1 MAHPL
6 THLTHGIPTRR
17 PFHPAKTASA
27 WGVGAPRLHTLER
40 NLPLQLHYADF
51 IIGVFARVLEPFVL
65 QFLRDGLRF
74 S

>member
-27 WGVGAPRLHTLER
+27 SGKLVMPAELQRIHQAVLDAPVLRSVTDEMRAVVETLWPDLLHKLTT
-40 NLPLQLHYADF
+40 
-51 IIGVFARVLEPFVL
+51 
-65 QFLRDGLRF
+65 
-74 S
+74 

>member
-17 PFHPAKTASA
+17 PFHPAKTAKVLHVTDDTARHLRYTSRA
-27 WGVGAPRLHTLER
+27 KREADVSLSHRCTMEHHDATGLTPRDKRCE
-40 NLPLQLHYADF
+40 
-51 IIGVFARVLEPFVL
+51 
-65 QFLRDGLRF
+65 

>member
-27 WGVGAPRLHTLER
+27 FKTAKALGVTF
-40 NLPLQLHYADF
+40 PLDLLGRADEV
-51 IIGVFARVLEPFVL
+51 IE
-65 QFLRDGLRF
+65 
-74 S
+74 